1 MIASRLLQS
10 SRILS
15 SLPFWLISL
24 TLSFRLRA
32 AEPVRSHHGMVVS
45 SQGLAS
51 EVGVQVLREGGNAVD
66 AAVATGLALAVT
78 HPSAGN
84 IGGGGF
90 MLVFT
95 KNGTVTAFDFRE
107 KAPLAATEGM
117 YLGADGQYVPDSSHE
132 GYRAIGVPG
141 TVAGFDLALKRF
153 GTRSWHQLTA
163 PAVKLAKDGFILCP
177 ALAGEFTALHKEG
190 FKNRAAESVFL
201 HANGS
206 EYKSGERW
214 KQPLLAKTLERIQSK
229 GPAGFYSGA
238 TARAI
243 AADMRAHGGLI
254 TEADLNAYEAK
265 ERVPIHGTFRGYDIY
280 SMPPPSSGGT
290 ALVEMLNILEGY
302 PLATFGHNTP
312 QTLHLMAESMR
323 RAFADRAQYL
333 GDPDFNSAMPIPRLI
348 SKEHAVTLR
357 QSIRLDH
364 ASPSDPARFAEAYE
378 SPETTHY
385 SVIDTEGNAVVVT
398 YTLEYS
404 YGSRIMA
411 EGLGFL
417 YNNEMGDFGPQPGR
431 TDTSGMIG
439 TPPNRIAPGK
449 RMLSSMS
456 PTIVARDGKP
466 VLLIGSP
473 GGRTIINTVLQVVLN
488 VVEFRMNIADAIAAP
503 RMHHQ
508 WLPNTLLLEKRAFP
522 ESTRR
527 ELESRG
533 HAVKESAPI
542 GQAMGITVDPKTGL
556 RSGASDPR
564 SPDGKA
570 VGY

>member
-1 MIASRLLQS
+1 MSV
-10 SRILS
+10 
-15 SLPFWLISL
+15 L
-24 TLSFRLRA
+24 TLSLVSMAATLHLRA
-32 AEPVRSHHGMVVS
+32 AEPIQSRNGMVVS
-45 SQGLAS
+45 SHYLAS
-51 EVGVQVLREGGNAVD
+51 EVGVEVLRNGGNAVD
-66 AAVATGLALAVT
+66 AAVATGLTLAVT

-95 KNGTVTAFDFRE
+95 RDGTVTAFDFRE
-107 KAPLAATEGM
+107 KAPLSSTEGM
-117 YLGADGQYVPDSSHE
+117 YLGTDGQYVPDSSHE

-153 GTRSWHQLTA
+153 GSRSWRQLAA
-163 PAVKLAKDGFILCP
+163 PAVKLAKEGFPLSP
-177 ALAGEFTALHKEG
+177 ALAGEFTALRKEG
-190 FKNRAAESVFL
+190 FKNHAAETVFQ

-206 EYKSGERW
+206 DYKPGERW

-229 GPAGFYSGA
+229 GRAGFYSGE

-254 TEADLNAYEAK
+254 TEADLKAYEAK
-265 ERVPIHGTFRGYDIY
+265 ERVPIHGTFRGLDIY

-302 PLATFGHNTP
+302 PLASLGHNSP
-312 QTLHLMAESMR
+312 ETLHLFAESMR
-323 RAFADRAQYL
+323 RAFADRAEYL
-333 GDPDFNSAMPIPRLI
+333 GDPDFNPAMPISHLT
-348 SKEHAVTLR
+348 SKDHAAALR
-357 QSIRLDH
+357 RSIRPNQ
-364 ASPSDPARFAEAYE
+364 ASPNDSTRFAVAYE

-385 SVIDTEGNAVVVT
+385 SVIDAEGNAVVVT

-404 YGSRIMA
+404 YGSRIVA

-431 TDTSGMIG
+431 TDASGMIG

-508 WLPNTLLLEKRAFP
+508 WLPNTLQLEKGKFP
-522 ESTRR
+522 DSTRR
-527 ELESRG
+527 QLESRG
-533 HAVKESAPI
+533 HVVKDSDPI
-542 GQAMGITVDPKTGL
+542 GQAMGITVDSTTGI
-556 RSGASDPR
+556 RSGAADPR
-564 SPDGKA
+564 SPDGRA

>member
-1 MIASRLLQS
+1 MNPQPRFRS
-10 SRILS
+10 S
-15 SLPFWLISL
+15 SLIPLLTFWVVSAWVILN
-24 TLSFRLRA
+24 LRA
-32 AEPVRSHHGMVVS
+32 AEPVHAQHGMVVS
-45 SQGLAS
+45 SHFLAS
-51 EVGVQVLREGGNAVD
+51 EAGVEVLRQGGNAVD
-66 AAVATGLALAVT
+66 AAVATGLTLAVT

-107 KAPLAATEGM
+107 RAPLAATEGM

-153 GTRSWHQLTA
+153 GSRSWRQVAA
-163 PAVKLAKDGFILCP
+163 PAVKLAKDGFALSP
-177 ALAGEFTALHKEG
+177 ALAGEFKALHEEG
-190 FKNRAAESVFL
+190 FKNRAAQSVFQ
-201 HANGS
+201 HVDGS
-206 EYKSGERW
+206 PYQSGERW

-229 GPAGFYSGA
+229 GRAGFYSGE

-254 TEADLNAYEAK
+254 TEADLKSYEAK

-290 ALVEMLNILEGY
+290 ALMEMLNILEGY
-302 PLATFGHNTP
+302 PLATSGHNTP
-312 QTLHLMAESMR
+312 ESLHLMAETMR

-333 GDPDFNSAMPIPRLI
+333 GDPDFNPEMPIQKLI
-348 SKEHAVTLR
+348 SKEHAATLR
-357 QSIRLDH
+357 RSIHPMH
-364 ASPSDPARFAEAYE
+364 ASSSDPARFAEAYE

-385 SVIDTEGNAVVVT
+385 SVIDAEGNAVVVT

-404 YGSRIMA
+404 YGSRIVA

-431 TDTSGMIG
+431 TDASGMIG

-488 VVEFRMNIADAIAAP
+488 VVEFPMNIADAIAAP

-508 WLPNTLLLEKRAFP
+508 WLPNTLLLEKGAFP
-522 ESTRR
+522 ELTRR

-533 HAVKESAPI
+533 HVLKDSAPI
-542 GQAMGITVDPKTGL
+542 GQAMGITVDPRTGI

-564 SPDGKA
+564 SPDGRA